1 MNQATAQAT
10 RPTQATIEVNGR
22 SEPLAARTL
31 TALLE
36 ERGIETGG
44 RGVAV
49 ALNGAV
55 IPRADWTDTR
65 LNPGDAVEI
74 VRAKQGG

>member
-1 MNQATAQAT
+1 MNDTMTAAMV
-10 RPTQATIEVNGR
+10 EVNGER
-22 SEPLAARTL
+22 EPLTAATL
-31 TALLE
+31 TAFLE
-36 ERGIETGG
+36 GKGIDPAG

-55 IPRADWTDTR
+55 VARGAWPRTKIAA
-65 LNPGDAVEI
+65 GDRVEI